1 MLNLIVLHG
10 RLTADPELK
19 QTQSGVSLCN
29 FTIAVDRS
37 YKSGEDKITDFF
49 NCTAWRGLGETIA
62 KHFKKGKE
70 IALYGEMQSQRWQ
83 DDGGNNRISWVV
95 SVKSIDFCGSKND
108 SKPSVDV
115 DPNND
120 PLQQFS
126 NGLKNQGFEEVA
138 DADEDLPF

>member
-10 RLTADPELK
+10 RLTADTELK
-19 QTQSGVSLCN
+19 QTQCGVSLCN
-29 FTIAVDRS
+29 FTFAVDRS
-37 YKSGEDKITDFF
+37 YKSGEDRIADFF
-49 NCTAWRGLGETIA
+49 NCTAWRGLGEMIA

-95 SVKSIDFCGSKND
+95 SVKSIDFCGSKSD
-108 SKPSVDV
+108 SKPSADV

-138 DADEDLPF
+138 DSDDDLPF

>member
-19 QTQSGVSLCN
+19 QTQSGVPLCN
-29 FTIAVDRS
+29 FSIAVDRS
-37 YKSGEDKITDFF
+37 YKNGEDKITDFF
-49 NCTAWRGLGETIA
+49 NCTAWRGLGEMIA

-70 IALYGEMQSQRWQ
+70 IVLSGEMQSRRWQ
-83 DDGGNNRISWVV
+83 DNDGNNRISWVV
-95 SVKSIDFCGSKND
+95 SVNSVDFCGSKSD
-108 SKPSVDV
+108 SKPSADV

-138 DADEDLPF
+138 DSDDDLPF

>member
-1 MLNLIVLHG
+1 MLNQIILHG

-29 FTIAVDRS
+29 FTVAVDRS

-49 NCTAWRGLGETIA
+49 NCTAWRGLGEMIS
-62 KHFKKGKE
+62 KYFNKGKE
-70 IALYGEMQSQRWQ
+70 IVIAGEMQSQKWQ
-83 DDGGNNRISWVV
+83 DNDGNNRTSWVV
-95 SVKSIDFCGSKND
+95 QVQNVDFCGSKSD

-120 PLQQFS
+120 PLKNFANS
-126 NGLKNQGFEEVA
+126 NGFTPIA

>member
-1 MLNLIVLHG
+1 MLNQIILHG

-29 FTIAVDRS
+29 FNIAVDRS

-49 NCTAWRGLGETIA
+49 NCTAWRGLGEMIS
-62 KHFKKGKE
+62 KYFKKGKE
-70 IALYGEMQSQRWQ
+70 IVIAGEMQSQKWQ
-83 DDGGNNRISWVV
+83 DNEGNNRISWVV
-95 SVKSIDFCGSKND
+95 SVNNVDFCGSKSDDN
-108 SKPSVDV
+108 KPSVDV

-120 PLQQFS
+120 PLKNFATE
-126 NGLKNQGFEEVA
+126 NGFKPVA

>member
-29 FTIAVDRS
+29 FTIAVGRS
-37 YKSGEDKITDFF
+37 YKSGEDEITDFF
-49 NCTAWRGLGETIA
+49 NCTAWRGLGEMIA

-70 IALYGEMQSQRWQ
+70 IALYGEMQSQRWT
-83 DDGGNNRISWVV
+83 DTDGNNRISWVV
-95 SVKSIDFCGSKND
+95 SVKSIDFCGSKSD

-138 DADEDLPF
+138 DSDDDLPF

>member
-10 RLTADPELK
+10 RLTADPELR
-19 QTQSGVSLCN
+19 QTQSGVSFCN
-29 FTIAVDRS
+29 FNIAVDRS

-62 KHFKKGKE
+62 KHFQKGKE
-70 IALYGEMQSQRWQ
+70 IALFGEMQSQRWQ
-83 DDGGNNRISWVV
+83 DNDGNNRISWAV
-95 SVKSIDFCGSKND
+95 SVKSVDFCGSKND

-120 PLQQFS
+120 PLKNFAQS
-126 NGLKNQGFEEVA
+126 NGFEAVEGA
-138 DADEDLPF
+138 DDDLPF

>member
-37 YKSGEDKITDFF
+37 YKSGEDRIADFF
-49 NCTAWRGLGETIA
+49 NCTAWRGLGEMIA
-62 KHFKKGKE
+62 KYFKKGKE
-70 IALYGEMQSQRWQ
+70 IALSGEMQSRRWQ
-83 DDGGNNRISWVV
+83 DDSGNNRISWVV
-95 SVKSIDFCGSKND
+95 SVSNVDFCGSKSD
-108 SKPSVDV
+108 SKPSADV

-138 DADEDLPF
+138 DSDDDLPF

>member
-37 YKSGEDKITDFF
+37 YKSGEDRIADFF
-49 NCTAWRGLGETIA
+49 NCTAWRGLGEMIA
-62 KHFKKGKE
+62 KYFKKGKE
-70 IALYGEMQSQRWQ
+70 IVLSGEMQSQRWA
-83 DDGGNNRISWVV
+83 DTDGNNRISWAV
-95 SVKSIDFCGSKND
+95 SVDSVDFCGSKSD
-108 SKPSVDV
+108 SKPSAAV

-138 DADEDLPF
+138 DSDDDLPF